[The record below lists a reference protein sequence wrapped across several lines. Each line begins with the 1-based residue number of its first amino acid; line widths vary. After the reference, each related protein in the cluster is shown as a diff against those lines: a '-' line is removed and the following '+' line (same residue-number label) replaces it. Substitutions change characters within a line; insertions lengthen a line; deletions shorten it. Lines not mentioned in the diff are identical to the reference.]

1 MPNNAF
7 LLTMEPLVF
16 TFYFSIEGYNVF
28 ITMEFFPQIDVVVA
42 KSTLDLFDQD
52 TQGLP
57 KVNTFL
63 NLFNNWLLDHQ
74 FNFTLPLEK
83 KKISC
88 IIVTGLLIY

>member
-1 MPNNAF
+1 MK
-7 LLTMEPLVF
+7 
-16 TFYFSIEGYNVF
+16 
-28 ITMEFFPQIDVVVA
+28 FFPQIDVVVA
-42 KSTLDLFDQD
+42 ENTLDLFDQD

-74 FNFTLPLEK
+74 FKFTLLLEK
-83 KKISC
+83 FFFSC

>member
-1 MPNNAF
+1 MPNNPF

-16 TFYFSIEGYNVF
+16 TFCFSIEGYNVF

-42 KSTLDLFDQD
+42 ENTLDLFDQD

-63 NLFNNWLLDHQ
+63 NLFNN
-74 FNFTLPLEK
+74 
-83 KKISC
+83 
-88 IIVTGLLIY
+88 